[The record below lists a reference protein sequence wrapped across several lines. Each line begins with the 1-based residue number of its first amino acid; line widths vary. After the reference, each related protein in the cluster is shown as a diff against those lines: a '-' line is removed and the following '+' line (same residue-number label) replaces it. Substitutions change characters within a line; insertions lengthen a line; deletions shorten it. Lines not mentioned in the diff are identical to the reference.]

1 MEKASSIIPRE
12 VQEAIKNRF
21 CRIAK
26 NPASEKRFPVGP
38 ESAKRLGYNPTEIDG
53 LPSSVTESFAG
64 VGCPLA
70 LGPVREGEIV
80 LDLGS
85 GAGMDAFL
93 VARRVGPKGR
103 VIGIDMTSE
112 MIRKAESNRLLLGIE
127 NVEFKEGQVEN
138 LPLEDVSIDLAM
150 TNGVIN
156 LCLDKER
163 VIQEIY
169 RVLKPG
175 GRFYGADIILE
186 EGVDQ
191 ATVERLGTWSD

>member
-1 MEKASSIIPRE
+1 MKKASSIAPEE
-12 VQEAIKNRF
+12 VQKAIKERF

-26 NPASEKRFPVGP
+26 NPASEQRFPVGP
-38 ESAKRLGYNPTEIDG
+38 ESAKRLGYNPAEIDG
-53 LPSSVTESFAG
+53 LPGSVTESFAG
-64 VGCPLA
+64 VGCPLV
-70 LGPVREGEIV
+70 LGPVREGELV

-138 LPLEDVSIDLAM
+138 LPLEDASIDLAM